1 MTDKPWK
8 LVLLLTGIFVAGGIT
23 GSFVTVRVVRNWA
36 KRAAQPEQWGP
47 NRLDML
53 TKRLDLTPEQI
64 ERIRPLIK
72 RDMEDLAFIRQ
83 TGFREARRILERMEL
98 DISAELTPAQKEKF
112 DQLTKEIR
120 ERMQRFMH
128 VPGGPGG
135 PRPRGGPPSGGQPPP
150 APQGAPAG
158 QAPATPPPK
167 PQGN

>member
-36 KRAAQPEQWGP
+36 KRVAQPEQWGP

-98 DISAELTPAQKEKF
+98 DIAAELTPPQKEKF
-112 DQLTKEIR
+112 DQLNKEFR
-120 ERMQRFMH
+120 ERMQRFIH
-128 VPGGPGG
+128 TPGGPGG
-135 PRPRGGPPSGGQPPP
+135 PRPRGGPPPADQPQPAQPGGQEGQPPP
-150 APQGAPAG
+150 K
-158 QAPATPPPK
+158 PP
-167 PQGN
+167 GN